1 MDEGAPYF
9 WISIGGG
16 RRYLIDRV
24 RKTTSELDFSPF
36 EMPLHMSSF
45 RAHVDLLVRKPMP
58 DYELDLDSAKA
69 TVYCDQEI
77 FIGRVQPIDWEGRF
91 VAFRWSGDE
100 LPI

>member
-1 MDEGAPYF
+1 MDEDAPYF
-9 WISIGGG
+9 WLSIGGG

-24 RKTTSELDFSPF
+24 HKTASELDFSPF
-36 EMPLHMSSF
+36 EMSPYMRSF
-45 RAHVDLLVRKPMP
+45 RAHVDLLVRKPML
-58 DYELDLDSAKA
+58 DYELDLDAAKA
-69 TVYCDQEI
+69 TVYYDQEI